1 MPNPPSSK
9 LPSAPPAPESPSSA
23 HPPHSAHSGRF
34 ELPLPLLEEILT
46 RALAEDLGAGDVTTE
61 SCVPADKRATA
72 HGVARKS
79 IVACGIPVAGRVFG
93 LVDPSLRFEAKV
105 AEGASVQPGAV
116 LWTVEGRARSILM
129 GERVALNFT
138 QRMCGI
144 STATQRYVAA
154 VPKECR
160 TRITDTRKT
169 TPGLRLLERYAV
181 RKGGGHN
188 HRNDLGSAV
197 LIKDNHI
204 LAAGGVTAAIES
216 ARERAPHTSRIEC
229 EVDSLEQLEEAL
241 AARADIVLLD
251 NMDTATVEEAVRRTR
266 GRALLEASGGI
277 TFERIAELA
286 RAGVDAISVGALTHS
301 TPAADIGLD
310 FVG

>member
-1 MPNPPSSK
+1 VT
-9 LPSAPPAPESPSSA
+9 A
-23 HPPHSAHSGRF
+23 F
-34 ELPLPLLEEILT
+34 ELPLPLLDETLT

-61 SCVPADKRATA
+61 ACVPAGKQATA
-72 HGVARKS
+72 HGVARKA
-79 IVACGIPVAGRVFG
+79 IVVSGIPVAARVFS
-93 LVDPSLRFEAKV
+93 LVDGSLRFDAKV
-105 AEGASVQPGAV
+105 EEGASVAPGTIV
-116 LWTVEGRARSILM
+116 WTVEGSARSILM

-144 STATQRYVAA
+144 ATATRRYVDA
-154 VPKECR
+154 VPKGCV

-169 TPGLRLLERYAV
+169 TPGLRLLERYSV
-181 RKGGGHN
+181 RRGGGHN

-204 LAAGGVTAAIES
+204 VAAGGVSAAIEA
-216 ARERAPHTSRIEC
+216 ARARAPHTSRIEC

-277 TFERIAELA
+277 TYERVAELA